1 MVDSDPERDARAA
14 QQGGLQKKQSM
25 GADSV
30 LSMARMFQAVRAP
43 QRTPTARLCSLRARV
58 LVYCCDFD
66 LACGRLQGH
75 VPGSSLSDLKEESL
89 RSKQQAYYA
98 SFFAS
103 ERNQSGAKLSATS
116 QANLLA
122 RAGRAKGMH
131 RP

>member
-1 MVDSDPERDARAA
+1 MRARH
-14 QQGGLQKKQSM
+14 S
-25 GADSV
+25 
-30 LSMARMFQAVRAP
+30 RAGCRKSSRWG
-43 QRTPTARLCSLRARV
+43 RTQCSLWRACSKQCVHLSAHPRRGFARV

>member
-1 MVDSDPERDARAA
+1 
-14 QQGGLQKKQSM
+14 
-25 GADSV
+25 
-30 LSMARMFQAVRAP
+30 MF
-43 QRTPTARLCSLRARV
+43 
-58 LVYCCDFD
+58 VYCCDFD
-66 LACGRLQGH
+66 LGCGRLQGH
-75 VPGSSLSDLKEESL
+75 VPGSSLSDLKEDSL

-122 RAGRAKGMH
+122 RAGRVKGMH